1 MSYTE
6 DYMMLKSL
14 PEKGFDEINIGD
26 SGITVF
32 NMGFSS
38 GEATAQ
44 FMNREDMSIPENLSF
59 SYPLFAPADRRSR
72 RVILLL
78 HGLNERSWTKYLTW
92 AYDLARNCG
101 SYVILFP
108 ISFHINRAP
117 SAWKDPRLMSEAARE
132 RQKGLDRNFLSSFA
146 NAALSRRLHDDPMR
160 FFCSGYQTS
169 DDLTRLLTGI
179 RNGNHPLIPVNAAV
193 DIFAYSIGAFLAEI
207 MMMGNPGG
215 LFDTSRLFIFC
226 GGSVF
231 ANMNGR
237 SRLIMDSA
245 AFDRVYA
252 YYMQDFENDVKK
264 ESLYP
269 GILSSGMLAMAFRSM
284 IDLARFRLFREKR
297 LRMLDGR
304 IRSVALA
311 GDLIIPPE
319 GIISTLGHLFPGKKE
334 VVKVVEFP
342 YACSHENPFPVFDKT
357 ASHYVDE
364 SFKRIFS
371 AAASFFA

>member
-6 DYMMLKSL
+6 DYIMLRSL
-14 PEKGFDEINIGD
+14 FEKGFDEINIGD

-44 FMNREDMSIPENLSF
+44 FMNKDDLTIPENLSF
-59 SYPLFAPADRRSR
+59 SYPLFAPADRSSR

-101 SYVILFP
+101 SYVIMFP

-117 SAWKDPRLMSEAARE
+117 SAWKDPRVMAETARV
-132 RQKGLDRNFLSSFA
+132 RQKGLEQNLLSSFA
-146 NAALSRRLHDDPMR
+146 NAALSHRLHDDPMR
-160 FFCSGYQTS
+160 FFSSGYQTA

-179 RNGNHPLIPVNAAV
+179 RNGEHPLIQGNAAV

-237 SRLIMDSA
+237 SKLIMDSA
-245 AFDRVYA
+245 AFDRVYD
-252 YYMQDFENDVKK
+252 YYMKDFEIDVKK
-264 ESLYP
+264 EKLYP
-269 GILSSGMLAMAFRSM
+269 GVFSSGMLAMAFRSM
-284 IDLARFRLFREKR
+284 IDLARFRFFREKR
-297 LRMLDGR
+297 LRMLEGR
-304 IRSVALA
+304 IRSFALA
-311 GDLIIPPE
+311 GDQIIPPG

-334 VVKVVEFP
+334 VVEVVEFP
-342 YACSHENPFPVFDKT
+342 YACSHENPFPVFDKA
-357 ASHYVDE
+357 ASPSVDE
-364 SFKRIFS
+364 SFRRIFS
-371 AAASFFA
+371 AAASFFS